1 VDEEIRML
9 RRYFLPLL
17 AVVGVAF
24 AIWTVVTGSRP
35 IPAAPPVVPPA
46 QAPFASYVAGSG
58 IIEASTQN
66 IAVGTH
72 VSGVVTEMFVK
83 VGDSVKAGAP
93 LFKLD
98 DRALQAELAQRR
110 ASLRMNQEQLSKLLR
125 QPRPEEIPEYEANVK
140 AAEASLGDARY
151 QLSVAENLQDK
162 RAMSAEEI
170 SKRRWAVL
178 TTEAKLA
185 QARAQLAL
193 IKAGAWKPDIDIAK
207 AQVAAADDQL
217 KQTETDIERLTV
229 RALVS
234 GQILQ
239 VNIRLGEFA
248 QAGGLATPLMLL
260 GNVEPLHVRVDIDEN
275 DAWRVRPDVPAVAFM
290 RGNRALE
297 TPVQF
302 VRFEPYVVPKKSLT
316 GDTTERVDTR
326 VLQVLYQFSR
336 GDLPV
341 YVGQQ
346 MDVFIKA
353 PPIGSAPVGT
363 GMARRP
369 GVGGEGGQ

>member
-1 VDEEIRML
+1 ML

-35 IPAAPPVVPPA
+35 TPAAPPVVPPA

-72 VSGVVTEMFVK
+72 VSGVVNEMFVK

-178 TTEAKLA
+178 TNEAKLA

-207 AQVAAADDQL
+207 AQVAAAEDQL

-275 DAWRVRPDVPAVAFM
+275 DAWRVRPDAPAVAFM

-346 MDVFIKA
+346 MDVFIEA
-353 PPIGSAPVGT
+353 PPIGSAPAGT

-369 GVGGEGGQ
+369 GVRGEGGQ

>member
-1 VDEEIRML
+1 ML

-24 AIWTVVTGSRP
+24 ATWTVVTGSRP
-35 IPAAPPVVPPA
+35 VPAAPPVVPPA

-58 IIEASTQN
+58 IIEASTHN
-66 IAVGTH
+66 ISVGTH

-83 VGDSVKAGAP
+83 VGDSIKAGAP
-93 LFKLD
+93 LFTLD

-110 ASLRMNQEQLSKLLR
+110 ASLRMYQEQLTKLLR

-140 AAEASLGDARY
+140 MAEASLGDARY
-151 QLSVAENLQDK
+151 QLALAENLPDK
-162 RAMSAEEI
+162 RAMSAEDI
-170 SKRRWAVL
+170 SKRRWAVM
-178 TTEAKLA
+178 TNEARLA

-207 AQVAAADDQL
+207 AQVAAAEDL
-217 KQTETDIERLTV
+217 VKQTATDIERLTV
-229 RALVS
+229 RALMS

-248 QAGGLATPLMLL
+248 QAGVLATPLMLL

-275 DAWRVRPDVPAVAFM
+275 DAWRVRPDAPAVAFM
-290 RGNRALE
+290 RGNRAIE

-302 VRFEPYVVPKKSLT
+302 VRFEPYIVPKKSLT

-346 MDVFIKA
+346 MDVFIEA
-353 PPIGSAPVGT
+353 PPLETNIVQIRTPQRSKAGV
-363 GMARRP
+363 RR
-369 GVGGEGGQ
+369 GES

>member
-1 VDEEIRML
+1 MI

-24 AIWTVVTGSRP
+24 ALWTVVTGSRP
-35 IPAAPPVVPPA
+35 VPAALPVAPPA

-72 VSGVVTEMFVK
+72 VSGVVTEILVK
-83 VGDSVKAGAP
+83 VGDSVKVGDP

-110 ASLRMNQEQLSKLLR
+110 AALRTQQEQLSKLLR

-140 AAEASLGDARY
+140 AAEASLGDARH
-151 QLSVAENLQDK
+151 QLALAEGLQDK
-162 RAMSAEEI
+162 RAMSVEEI

-178 TTEAKLA
+178 TNEAKLA

-193 IKAGAWKPDIDIAK
+193 LKAGAWKPDIDIAK
-207 AQVAAADDQL
+207 AQVVAAEAQV
-217 KQTETDIERLTV
+217 KQTETDIERLTI

-239 VNIRLGEFA
+239 VNTRLGEFA
-248 QAGGLATPLMLL
+248 QAGVLASPLMLL

-275 DAWRVRPDVPAVAFM
+275 EAWRVRPEAPAVAFM
-290 RGNRALE
+290 RGNREIKAS
-297 TPVQF
+297 VQF

-326 VLQVLYQFSR
+326 VLQVLYRFNR
-336 GDLPV
+336 GDRPV

-346 MDVFIKA
+346 MDVFIEA
-353 PPIGSAPVGT
+353 PPIDSMPAGPGIAQ
-363 GMARRP
+363 RP
-369 GVGGEGGQ
+369 GAGTEGGQ